1 MSESKDRMAAWLGGE
16 MTPDEEAAWL
26 ASSAA
31 DPVLAAE
38 VAAHRRTIVALR
50 ELPREIE
57 PGRDLYPGI
66 ALRLA
71 PARRRASWTA
81 VPPVVLGVAVAAAL
95 MLAAGLALLVRLQR
109 SSAPG
114 TGQTVPAVQTQVPR
128 LPGDTAIARSAYRDT
143 DRALADIRRE
153 LRRTIDARQQELPP
167 ETRQLVFENL
177 RVIDQAI
184 ADIEDALAA
193 QPGDDELARTY
204 IAYRERE
211 IDLLRQVNRMAAKL

>member
-1 MSESKDRMAAWLGGE
+1 MAAWLRGE
-16 MTPDEEAAWL
+16 LTPDEEAAWL

-31 DPVLAAE
+31 DPALASE
-38 VAAHRRTIVALR
+38 VAAHRRTIESLR

-66 ALRLA
+66 AARLT
-71 PARRRASWTA
+71 PARRRAGWT
-81 VPPVVLGVAVAAAL
+81 VALAAAL

-109 SSAPG
+109 SPTSGA
-114 TGQTVPAVQTQVPR
+114 GQTVPAIQTQAPR

-153 LRRTIDARQQELPP
+153 LRRTIDARQDELPP

-184 ADIEDALAA
+184 ADIEEALAA
-193 QPGDDELARTY
+193 QPGDDQLARTY